1 MKKIIITV
9 IITFIVSIVASSV
22 PGYLFYSP
30 HQIELHSLFPNAVPA
45 IPDFSFMILGALF
58 FMVFTVVVFDK
69 MGVNNLKSG
78 AITGIWFGLLLFSFF
93 DFTLMGL
100 FNIITLEFAL
110 IDIAVSGVM
119 GCIQGAVIGWSLG
132 KF

>member
-9 IITFIVSIVASSV
+9 IITFIASIVVSSV
-22 PGYLFYSP
+22 PGYLFYAP
-30 HQIELHSLFPNAVPA
+30 HQIELSGLFPNAVPP
-45 IPDFSFMILGALF
+45 IPDFSYMTLGALF
-58 FMVFTVVVFDK
+58 FMIFSVVVFDK
-69 MGVNNLKSG
+69 MGINNLKSG
-78 AITGIWFGLLLFSFF
+78 AVTGIWFALLVFSFF

-110 IDIAVSGVM
+110 VDIAVSLVM

>member
-9 IITFIVSIVASSV
+9 IITFIVSIVASSI
-22 PGYLFYSP
+22 PGYLLYAP
-30 HQIELHSLFPNAVPA
+30 HQLELSGQFPNTVPP

-69 MGVNNLKSG
+69 MGINNLKSG
-78 AITGIWFGLLLFSFF
+78 AITGIWFALLLFSFF

-110 IDIAVSGVM
+110 VDIGVSAVM
-119 GCIQGAVIGWSLG
+119 GCVQGAVIGWSLG

>member
-9 IITFIVSIVASSV
+9 IITFITAMVVSSL
-22 PGYLFYSP
+22 PGYLFYAP
-30 HQIELHSLFPNAVPA
+30 NQIVMSELFPNAVPP

-69 MGVNNLKSG
+69 MGINNLKSG
-78 AITGIWFGLLLFSFF
+78 AITGIWFALLLFSFF

-100 FNIITLEFAL
+100 FNIVTLEFAL
-110 IDIAVSGVM
+110 VDIAVSGVM